1 MSHPPIADFPAN
13 PTAHAAA
20 LPLASVIIPH
30 LHTRSRPG
38 PLEDVG
44 VSKKPGRTNSKALF
58 QKLNGLFQPVVIS
71 SKALKLGGIQKKGTA
86 QVVAP
91 APSSTNGHDHAE
103 ARKVVAPAPSSSNG
117 HDNAEARKLRSGS
130 TQAVLTGSD
139 QPRVIH
145 DPDSVAA
152 VPEPVHAGQ
161 DATNPEGANVFY
173 FLLGGGVGARM
184 RGRVWICLKHYPQLL

>member
-1 MSHPPIADFPAN
+1 MSHPPIAGFPAN

-20 LPLASVIIPH
+20 LPFASVIIPH
-30 LHTRSRPG
+30 LHTRLIRPG

-44 VSKKPGRTNSKALF
+44 VSKKTGRTNSKALF
-58 QKLNGLFQPVVIS
+58 QKLNVLLQPVVIS
-71 SKALKLGGIQKKGTA
+71 TKALKLGGIQKKGTA
-86 QVVAP
+86 PVVAP

-145 DPDSVAA
+145 YPDSVAA
-152 VPEPVHAGQ
+152 VTEPVHAGQ
-161 DATNPEGANVFY
+161 DATNREGANVFY
-173 FLLGGGVGARM
+173 FFLGGGGGR